1 MVTDFAF
8 DIEAGNGFNILAGCK
23 KNRAD
28 CVTYNNINRYGGFDF
43 VAR

>member
-1 MVTDFAF
+1 MVTDFPF
-8 DIEAGNGFNILAGCK
+8 DIQIGDGFDVLAGCK

-28 CVTYNNINRYGGFDF
+28 CVAYANIDRYGGFDF